1 MAEVTASVADLKD
14 IEKIVVYNGNRL
26 EYHLKDGQTVTK
38 VWQDRSRSESWT
50 EEMRDAVRQRNLERR
65 AQNG

>member
-1 MAEVTASVADLKD
+1 MAEVTASVADIND
-14 IEKIVVYNGNRL
+14 IEKIVVFNGNRL
-26 EYHLKDGQTVTK
+26 EYHLTGGQIVTK

-50 EEMRDAVRQRNLERR
+50 EEMRDAVRHRNLERR

>member
-1 MAEVTASVADLKD
+1 MAEVTASVADVKD

-26 EYHLKDGQTVTK
+26 EYHLIGGQTVTR
-38 VWQDRSRSESWT
+38 VWEDRSRSESWT

-65 AQNG
+65 VQNG